1 MSVPLVLHGA
11 SGIPNDDVMRAV
23 SLGVAKVN
31 IHAELGMAAMD
42 AIREDLSTNF
52 VNTQIRVREALK
64 QRALE
69 KIELLGATGR
79 ASAMPMVEGDYLRVP
94 NPSEAGGSCT

>member
-1 MSVPLVLHGA
+1 
-11 SGIPNDDVMRAV
+11 MRAV

-52 VNTQIRVREALK
+52 VNTQIRVREAPSSV
-64 QRALE
+64 RG